1 MELWYANKL
10 KYIFVLLGFFC
21 CMLLTFCSWH
31 FGYPPESMVGFFL
44 RMQCLMWCSARSF
57 MARACEWLCHWGP
70 FEKEHH
76 EQAKSPVSLAA
87 RPTALQVFAEP
98 GETSELTL

>member
-1 MELWYANKL
+1 
-10 KYIFVLLGFFC
+10 
-21 CMLLTFCSWH
+21 
-31 FGYPPESMVGFFL
+31 
-44 RMQCLMWCSARSF
+44 

-70 FEKEHH
+70 FEKERR
-76 EQAKSPVSLAA
+76 EQAKSPVSWAA